1 MKGLEPSLSSN
12 NTMKPLPNFNFDVL
26 DTNAKALKEIE
37 HQIRLLKDIIVES
50 DYTKEDKEQLII
62 NIKWL
67 KRFYEAAERNLLKEK

>member
-1 MKGLEPSLSSN
+1 MSSN

-26 DTNAKALKEIE
+26 DTSAKALKEIE